1 MRRRLTPETIISGF
15 AVLILVVVAVVA
27 YSGSGSSPV
36 PYSSR
41 SAAADGTL
49 GLYLW
54 LQSLGYRT
62 ERLDSALLPASGSA
76 AVVVL
81 EPYTGFTAAE
91 AASTL
96 RWVRQGGTLILLRDR
111 GNDALMAALHLHVE
125 PIAGAAPG
133 SATPVQPLLNHPP
146 LRRLSVTAY
155 SEIRGTAPRVVTVLA
170 ATAPDGSRHAV
181 LVYEGIGH
189 GRVFAGSTPEVL
201 TNGRI
206 ADADNRRLALNA
218 LAGLPPVATVG
229 FDEYYLVAHSPAP
242 AQPVTL
248 GEAIVGTGWG
258 RSLIA
263 AALLAAAYIVLTGRR
278 MGRPVPALPER
289 GRSLAEYIVST
300 AALFR
305 RAGLRDRV
313 LALWQDDLRRALAG
327 PGGVRG
333 RDDEALIGEATRRA
347 HLLAE
352 EQREAT
358 ILLQPRTGISERALI
373 DLCERMDRLRDRVT
387 RR

>member
-1 MRRRLTPETIISGF
+1 VRRRPTPEAIISGL
-15 AVLILVVVAVVA
+15 AVLILVVVAAIA
-27 YSGSGSSPV
+27 YNGSGASPV
-36 PYSSR
+36 PYSST

-54 LQSLGYRT
+54 LKSLGYRPQ
-62 ERLDSALLPASGSA
+62 RLDSPLPPTNGPAAL
-76 AVVVL
+76 VVL

-91 AASTL
+91 AAGTQ
-96 RWVRQGGTLILLRDR
+96 RWVRQGGTLILLRDQ
-111 GNDALMAALHLHVE
+111 GNDALMSALHLRVAL
-125 PIAGAAPG
+125 ITGASSDTAVPMQ
-133 SATPVQPLLNHPP
+133 PVLNRPP
-146 LRRLSVTAY
+146 LRRLSVTVSA
-155 SEIRGTAPRVVTVLA
+155 EMQGTAPGVVAVLSA
-170 ATAPDGSRHAV
+170 AASDGSRRPV
-181 LVYEGIGH
+181 LVYEAVGR
-189 GRVFAGSTPEVL
+189 GRVYAASTPDIL

-206 ADADNRRLALNA
+206 ARADNRRLALNA
-218 LAGLPPVATVG
+218 LAGLPTGAVVG
-229 FDEYYLVAHSPAP
+229 FDEYHLVAHTAAS
-242 AQPVTL
+242 AQPVSL
-248 GEAIVGTGWG
+248 DEAILGTGWG

-263 AALLAAAYIVLTGRR
+263 AALLAAAYIALTGRR
-278 MGRPVPALPER
+278 MGRPVPAIPER

-352 EQREAT
+352 EQREAA
-358 ILLQPRTGISERALI
+358 ILLQPRVAVGEGALI
-373 DLCERMDRLRDRVT
+373 DLCGRMARLRDRVT